1 MHPDAST
8 SDDDMDCNEPVNDG
22 DNLTISNKDSADDVI
37 GVEDCWYMK
46 YEDRIEDYDY
56 PNVHL
61 LDRDVS
67 KSTYDYL
74 CLDFPNPPNIT
85 RHINAVPM
93 KKLITDEFRYQ
104 YCHECGKPGG
114 KVGSIDL

>member
-1 MHPDAST
+1 
-8 SDDDMDCNEPVNDG
+8 
-22 DNLTISNKDSADDVI
+22 
-37 GVEDCWYMK
+37 MK
-46 YEDRIEDYDY
+46 YEDRIEDYDS

-104 YCHECGKPGG
+104 YCHECGKPGV
-114 KVGSIDL
+114 KVGSIVI